1 LKILW
6 TAESLEVS
14 MMDEKLDLLRE
25 ALPYIQRFK
34 NRIFVVKLSGK
45 ITEDPE
51 QLNSL
56 AEEIT
61 LCQQVGIRVAV
72 VHGGGKQLTE
82 VAERMGIA
90 QRIVNGRRVTGTDTL
105 EVAKMVFAGQINTDI
120 LSALRRTGAET
131 VGMSGVDGNTIQAR
145 RRAVQNIHNQE
156 TGETESVD
164 FGHVGDVVSI
174 NGRLLKLLLDNDYIP
189 VVSSLGADEQGNI
202 FNINADTIA
211 AEIAV
216 HLQAEK
222 LILMTD
228 IDGILRDVK
237 DPSSRIST
245 LTVEEAE
252 RLVRD
257 RVVSSGMLPKIAA
270 IARLVSR
277 GVKSAHIVNG
287 SKRNALL
294 REVFT
299 DEGAGTMITK

>member
-1 LKILW
+1 M
-6 TAESLEVS
+6 LEGREVP
-14 MMDEKLDLLRE
+14 MMNEKLDLLRE

-45 ITEDPE
+45 ISEDPE

-61 LCQQVGIRVAV
+61 LCQQVGIRIAV

-90 QRIVNGRRVTGTDTL
+90 QRIVNGRRVTNTDTL

-145 RRAVQNIHNQE
+145 RRAVQNIRNQE
-156 TGETESVD
+156 TGETEAVD

-228 IDGILRDVK
+228 IDGILRNVE
-237 DPSSRIST
+237 DPSSRISA

-270 IARLVSR
+270 IARLVAR
-277 GVKSAHIVNG
+277 GVRSAHIING

-299 DEGAGTMITK
+299 DEGAGTMITN